1 MYRTAVADNLCL
13 HYQPVHFTQQ
23 QGVCIAG
30 VSVLMENNNLYLS
43 KTSINKVLEVW
54 NSKDLVSTLFWS
66 KTQLLNLN
74 EKNLHVEAHKICFGR
89 LQLQTCYTLGD
100 WQ

>member
-1 MYRTAVADNLCL
+1 MYRTAVGDNLCQ

-30 VSVLMENNNLYLS
+30 RGYNVSVLMEEYYLYLS
-43 KTSINKVLEVW
+43 KMSINNVSEVR

-66 KTQLLNLN
+66 KNT
-74 EKNLHVEAHKICFGR
+74 A
-89 LQLQTCYTLGD
+89 T
-100 WQ
+100 